1 MAALP
6 PRPPWSPSRRAV
18 AARQPVSVFNAK
30 ICNAFGPSPCRR
42 HSCAATAP
50 PRQQD
55 AHPVVQQERGKDRRR
70 HPCAADLPPRRCCAA
85 TPSCTTFQ
93 QMNKE
98 HFECMTWNNISVCM
112 RDAT

>member
-1 MAALP
+1 M
-6 PRPPWSPSRRAV
+6 
-18 AARQPVSVFNAK
+18 SVM
-30 ICNAFGPSPCRR
+30 SM
-42 HSCAATAP
+42 TA
-50 PRQQD
+50 
-55 AHPVVQQERGKDRRR
+55 PVVQQERGKDRRR

-112 RDAT
+112 RDGRG